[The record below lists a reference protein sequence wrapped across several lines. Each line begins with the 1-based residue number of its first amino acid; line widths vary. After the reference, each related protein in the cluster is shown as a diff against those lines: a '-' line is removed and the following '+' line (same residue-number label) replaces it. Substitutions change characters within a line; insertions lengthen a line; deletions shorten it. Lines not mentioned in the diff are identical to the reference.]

1 MKRTFGKILSFA
13 LVLAMVLSMVPA
25 VLAASATDTN
35 AYLAPGFD
43 ETFTYSYTGTGTGTA
58 PDMSQLFWVSG
69 NEKVAT
75 VTNTTDG
82 SSISKASQTVTAVA
96 AGSTTISVWKNQE
109 DYNKNKNNY
118 YSSSALK
125 TWNVTVTGWKVVL
138 SFSGS
143 NSGWYGSGSSTG
155 TTINAGSKAT
165 LTATVT
171 GPAGKVE
178 NAKVKFTT
186 ADKTIAL
193 LDNNSNNTQ
202 VTKPVSTTSSNW
214 GSSSATTGTA
224 TVDVYGGT
232 MGGYVDITATVMVGN
247 TVVNLSTNRNLGKR

>member
-35 AYLAPGFD
+35 AYLAPGFN
-43 ETFTYSYTGTGTGTA
+43 ETFTYSYTGTGTP

-96 AGSTTISVWKNQE
+96 TGSTTISVWKNQE
-109 DYNKNKNNY
+109 DYNKNKNSY
-118 YSSSALK
+118 YSSGALK

-193 LDNNSNNTQ
+193 LI
-202 VTKPVSTTSSNW
+202 TTA
-214 GSSSATTGTA
+214 AT
-224 TVDVYGGT
+224 
-232 MGGYVDITATVMVGN
+232 
-247 TVVNLSTNRNLGKR
+247 LR